1 MPLETFRIPIA
12 PGFSLLVSF
21 VQFRGQ
27 VISFSVVLL
36 AEASTGQRDI
46 ASYDTAHGIPH
57 RDPLGLRS
65 GLVRKDWF
73 PTIPNDEVLS
83 AAITDFKA
91 NHENY
96 HRFFEEH

>member
-1 MPLETFRIPIA
+1 L
-12 PGFSLLVSF
+12 FS
-21 VQFRGQ
+21 
-27 VISFSVVLL
+27 
-36 AEASTGQRDI
+36 ATGIRD
-46 ASYDTAHGIPH
+46 
-57 RDPLGLRS
+57 LGLRS

-96 HRFFEEH
+96 LRFFEEH